1 MKNERDVARLFT
13 SIFAQYQLLVPNN
26 IAERGWPDRLIQ
38 LPNSVV
44 VACEL
49 KRVFTNLQN
58 YYLLTEL
65 RQEQCAWLA
74 KWQRHGGLCFVF
86 VGVVKFD
93 EIAGFH
99 CLTQPLWSAWL
110 QANKSKYSGDGLKS
124 AAEVLAWFKE
134 YSHGK

>member
-74 KWQRHGGLCFVF
+74 KWQRHGGKCFVF
-86 VGVVKFD
+86 VGIVSFD
-93 EIAGFH
+93 DLVGFH
-99 CLTQPLWSAWL
+99 CITQAVWSDWL
-110 QANKSKYSGDGLKS
+110 KANKLRYPATNVYTALDVMTWFREYTS
-124 AAEVLAWFKE
+124 A
-134 YSHGK
+134 